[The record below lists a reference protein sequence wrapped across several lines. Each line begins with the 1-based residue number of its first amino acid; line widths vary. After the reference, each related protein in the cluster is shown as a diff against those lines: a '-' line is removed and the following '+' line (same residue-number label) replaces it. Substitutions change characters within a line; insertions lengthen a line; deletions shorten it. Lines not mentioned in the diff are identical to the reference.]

1 MNTKNGD
8 KVQSEMKPNLQQN
21 QQMQTKIDNIQ
32 TISFN
37 TECRSL
43 IENYQTIL
51 RQFYWRLNQ
60 LKNKLSILKKTIL
73 LLCFLPFSFY
83 FFYFLIGF
91 LG

>member
-32 TISFN
+32 TIAFN

-43 IENYQTIL
+43 IENYQPIL

-60 LKNKLSILKKTIL
+60 LKN
-73 LLCFLPFSFY
+73 
-83 FFYFLIGF
+83 
-91 LG
+91 